1 MLKFLSLFHNE
12 VVCCLHKVSR
22 RLKAQE
28 SFSALGINS
37 YVPVYEEKREW
48 SDRTKN
54 VTIPA
59 ISGYIFFQ
67 AENINYTLV
76 NLNPYLKNVLRRFG
90 KAVEVK
96 SSEINAMKNCLKNY
110 TEEVSFNTGDNV
122 KILSGCL
129 KNKEGIV
136 ETVEGSFL
144 TLLVNSIK
152 VKLSLTH
159 NQLKTVS

>member
-1 MLKFLSLFHNE
+1 MKWFVAHTKFRGE
-12 VVCCLHKVSR
+12 
-22 RLKAQE
+22 LKAQE
-28 SFSALGINS
+28 SFNALGVNS

-48 SDRTKN
+48 SDRIKKIT
-54 VTIPA
+54 TPA

-67 AENINYTLV
+67 AEKINYALV

-90 KAVEVK
+90 KAVEIK
-96 SSEINAMKNCLKNY
+96 SSEIDAMKNCLKNY
-110 TEEVSFNTGDNV
+110 TEEDSFNTGDTV

-152 VKLSLTH
+152 VKLSLNQ
-159 NQLKTVS
+159 NQLKPVG